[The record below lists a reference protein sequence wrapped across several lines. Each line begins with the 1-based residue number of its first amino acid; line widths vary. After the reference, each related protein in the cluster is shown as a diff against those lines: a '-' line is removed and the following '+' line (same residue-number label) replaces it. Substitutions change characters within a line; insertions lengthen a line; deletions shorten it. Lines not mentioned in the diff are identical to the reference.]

1 MDILIGILV
10 AAAAVIV
17 IAFVVARKAVTRGV
31 DPTQLTFD
39 PSVMVDVQALAR
51 AGKKVQAIAL
61 LRQATPDLSLIA
73 ATAMVEK
80 LAISDVRRSVPGAD
94 PVGPGGRLGP
104 ARGDTADTAD
114 TADLPTDIPLTA
126 LPADWSDDAP
136 SASAVPFEVELEVR
150 SMKAQGREQ
159 DAVDLLCSDA
169 GFDAGEAREFVR
181 GL

>member
-1 MDILIGILV
+1 MDILISILV
-10 AAAAVIV
+10 AVAAVLV
-17 IAFVVARKAVTRGV
+17 IGFVVARKAVTRGV

-39 PSVMVDVQALAR
+39 PSVMADVQALAR
-51 AGKKVQAIAL
+51 AGKTVQAVAL

-80 LAISDVRRSVPGAD
+80 LASRDVRRPVPGAGSPGARRSD
-94 PVGPGGRLGP
+94 PAGTTESAALP
-104 ARGDTADTAD
+104 A
-114 TADLPTDIPLTA
+114 DIPLTA
-126 LPADWSDDAP
+126 TPADWSDDMP

-159 DAVDLLCSDA
+159 DAVDLLCTDA
-169 GFDAGEAREFVR
+169 GFDAEEAREFVR